1 MNENGGPVVD
11 VTKMNPEEILPHR
24 GEKLLVS
31 SFRAYQPGCLLATYF
46 VPLSPSWLGLH
57 FPEPIGP
64 YMPGHDI
71 AEALAQVVGVLGKL
85 DLTELDGKMGMLR
98 GEMLEY
104 KAPVRP
110 GDTLYLCAREP
121 EIGHRGR
128 SLKAQVEAYNGDPGT
143 GGKLACEGEITLV
156 IMEMPTPPPKE

>member
-1 MNENGGPVVD
+1 M
-11 VTKMNPEEILPHR
+11 
-24 GEKLLVS
+24 
-31 SFRAYQPGCLLATYF
+31 
-46 VPLSPSWLGLH
+46 
-57 FPEPIGP
+57 PIGP
-64 YMPGHDI
+64 IMPGHLI
-71 AEALAQVVGVLGKL
+71 AEALAQVVGVLGEL

-98 GEMLEY
+98 GEALEY

-110 GDTLYLCAREP
+110 GDILYLCAREP

-156 IMEMPTPPPKE
+156 IMDMPTPPPKE